1 MLFYFII
8 NGLSATADGAGRESA
23 DRFGCPW
30 EKCNKKKVGGKPTF
44 FIAVLLLFLQLEML
58 HIDRFH
64 LRCSSLDRRLL
75 EVLAGAKLTD
85 STGLLELSLESLQSL
100 FDVVAFLDW
109 NYDHDVF
116 TTSFFFC
123 GCKGK

>member
-1 MLFYFII
+1 MFGKGCDYFCKVGLRFII
-8 NGLSATADGAGRESA
+8 LLATFGRKA
-23 DRFGCPW
+23 I
-30 EKCNKKKVGGKPTF
+30 KKGWRKANLF

-64 LRCSSLDRRLL
+64 LRGSSLDRRLL